1 MSLQDGT
8 NKSVQS
14 ISEVPSPSSLTLV
27 GVQIHLPSWT
37 AVLFDYIVFGSE
49 GASALGKENPSLPG
63 HAGSAANGSRGT
75 REGGVEVPHF
85 SQGSPH
91 A

>member
-27 GVQIHLPSWT
+27 GVQTHLPSWT

-63 HAGSAANGSRGT
+63 QAGSAANGSRGT

>member
-1 MSLQDGT
+1 M
-8 NKSVQS
+8 
-14 ISEVPSPSSLTLV
+14 LV
-27 GVQIHLPSWT
+27 GIQSHLPSWT
-37 AVLFDYIVFGSE
+37 GVLLDYIVFGSE
-49 GASALGKENPSLPG
+49 GASALGKDNPSLPG
-63 HAGSAANGSRGT
+63 QPGSPANGSRGT